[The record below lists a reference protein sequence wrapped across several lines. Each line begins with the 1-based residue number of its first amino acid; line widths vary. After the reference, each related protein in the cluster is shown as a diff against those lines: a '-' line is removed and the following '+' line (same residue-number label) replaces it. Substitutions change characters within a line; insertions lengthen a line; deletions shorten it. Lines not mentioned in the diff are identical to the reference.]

1 MSEKSKSSMKSE
13 MKIRLYEE
21 VLNRIACWDEL
32 KISQLDEPGAA
43 QVARE
48 VLTKTRADKF
58 VERQVMVAQK
68 IREKVE

>member
-21 VLNRIACWDEL
+21 VLNRIACRDEL